1 MKLGRGSVF
10 FFQAEDGIRD
20 SSVTGVQTCAL
31 PIYYVAGFHGPLD
44 LQPEESHEVLQGIPA
59 SRRQADT
66 ILRIQHYRLPRASPG
81 ATGSPRTRARPRPQ
95 DGSCLCA
102 PAGYFSIPRRAE
114 VERAFKTEVNWPRAT
129 VYNDDVRTHSRLQY

>member
-1 MKLGRGSVF
+1 MVLFFGGGLAEIRWPTGALVPSV
-10 FFQAEDGIRD
+10 RP
-20 SSVTGVQTCAL
+20 TGKSDHRRYL
-31 PIYYVAGFHGPLD
+31 PPHDHDYVAGFHGPLD

-95 DGSCLCA
+95 D
-102 PAGYFSIPRRAE
+102 
-114 VERAFKTEVNWPRAT
+114 
-129 VYNDDVRTHSRLQY
+129 